1 MQAATSHLSPYSGAW
16 YPGDA
21 AELRALV
28 TRLFADSERR
38 TGRYS
43 APDAAGFVVPHA
55 GLIYSGTVASAVYRQ
70 LRSIAPRRIVLLGFT
85 HRGAARGAWIPDVGA
100 FRTPLGDI
108 EVDGE
113 FAEALI
119 ETGAFGRFPEH
130 LLCDHSVE
138 IQLPLLQVAAPE
150 ARIVPVY
157 VNRLDAEARRLAA
170 HRLTSLVAPGTVLV
184 ASSDFTHYGRDF
196 FYQPFPAD
204 ELIGGRLREL
214 DESAIEAAGTLDPE
228 EFLRVLHSTGS
239 TVCGY
244 DPISL
249 LLETLRCLGER
260 EEIFQE
266 TLDYQTSG
274 EITGDFRHSVSYAA
288 LGYFPFSA
296 LDLGPQDQRALLD
309 SATRTLADYLR
320 TGRRKPFPPDP
331 ASPALDRRGAAFVT
345 LYSQGALRGCVGRRA
360 SEETLAQIVPLL
372 TLSAALEDTRF
383 DPVTPGESDLEIE
396 ISVLSPMK
404 RIGSLE
410 QFRVNQHGALLES
423 GHDRALL
430 LPQVAAERNW
440 RADQFFEA
448 LARKAG
454 VSREVY
460 RDPAARLF
468 VFRAQIIRRTAQE
481 A

>member
-1 MQAATSHLSPYSGAW
+1 MQTAAFHLSPYSGTW

-21 AELRALV
+21 AELRELV

-85 HRGAARGAWIPDVGA
+85 HRGAARGAWIPDVSA

-119 ETGAFGRFPEH
+119 ESGAFGRLPEH
-130 LLCDHSVE
+130 VLCDHSVE
-138 IQLPLLQVAAPE
+138 IQLPLLQAVAPE

-170 HRLTSLVAPGTVLV
+170 HRLASLVAPGTVLV
-184 ASSDFTHYGRDF
+184 ASSDFTHYGREF
-196 FYQPFPAD
+196 SYQPFPAD
-204 ELIGGRLREL
+204 ELIEGRLRDL
-214 DESAIEAAGTLDPE
+214 DESAIEAAGTLDPG

-244 DPISL
+244 DPVSL
-249 LLETLRCLGER
+249 LLETLRCLGEQ

-296 LDLGPQDQRALLD
+296 LELGPQDQRALLE
-309 SATRTLADYLR
+309 SASRTLASYLR
-320 TGRRKPFPPDP
+320 TGKRKPFPPDP
-331 ASPALDRRGAAFVT
+331 VSPALDRRGTAFVT
-345 LYSQGALRGCVGRRA
+345 LYSRGVLRGCVGRRA
-360 SEETLAQIVPLL
+360 SEETLAQIVPGLA
-372 TLSAALEDTRF
+372 LSAALEDTRF
-383 DPVTPGESDLEIE
+383 APVTSE
-396 ISVLSPMK
+396 
-404 RIGSLE
+404 
-410 QFRVNQHGALLES
+410 
-423 GHDRALL
+423 
-430 LPQVAAERNW
+430 
-440 RADQFFEA
+440 
-448 LARKAG
+448 
-454 VSREVY
+454 
-460 RDPAARLF
+460 
-468 VFRAQIIRRTAQE
+468 
-481 A
+481 